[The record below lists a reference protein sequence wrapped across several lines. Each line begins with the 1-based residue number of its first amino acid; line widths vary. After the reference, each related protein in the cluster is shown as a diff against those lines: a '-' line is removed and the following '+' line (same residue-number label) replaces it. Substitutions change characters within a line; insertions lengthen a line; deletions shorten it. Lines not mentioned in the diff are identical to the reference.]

1 MDMQETLRTVKYS
14 INDDI
19 KFGKIAGKLGR
30 SKRQLLSQMIDYFHR
45 SKKDPI
51 DLNDELLKN
60 TILKGQKEYIGFIRK
75 QETELLI
82 PIKRDATSIVE
93 LLKKIVLSFNS
104 QVLKYNEQVLLNQT
118 DQGKGLSS
126 VYQTLG
132 YIEKKIEA
140 KATLKQKSMSILNR
154 YIRDRESLGLMSSAR
169 EKEELAKQARKELEL
184 LWYVHQ
190 YYRQ

>member
-1 MDMQETLRTVKYS
+1 MQEKLRTVKYS
-14 INDDI
+14 ISDDV
-19 KFGKIAGKLGR
+19 KFEKIAVKFGR
-30 SKRQLLSQMIDYFHR
+30 SKRQILSQMIDYFYR
-45 SKKDPI
+45 CKKDPI

-60 TILKGQKEYIGFIRK
+60 TILKGQKDYIGFIRT

-93 LLKKIVLSFNS
+93 LLKKIVFSFNS
-104 QVLKYNEQVLLNQT
+104 QVLKYNEQVLLNQSN
-118 DQGKGLSS
+118 QGKSLLS

-154 YIRDRESLGLMSSAR
+154 YIMDRESLGLMSSSR

-184 LWYVHQ
+184 I
-190 YYRQ
+190 

>member
-1 MDMQETLRTVKYS
+1 MQETLRTVKYS
-14 INDDI
+14 ISDDI
-19 KFGKIAGKLGR
+19 KFEKIAGRLGR
-30 SKRQLLSQMIDYFHR
+30 SKRQILSQMIDYFYR

-60 TILKGQKEYIGFIRK
+60 TILKGQKDYIGFIRT
-75 QETELLI
+75 QETELLF

-93 LLKKIVLSFNS
+93 LLKKIVFSFNS
-104 QVLKYNEQVLLNQT
+104 QVLKYNEQVLLNQSN
-118 DQGKGLSS
+118 QGKSLSS

-154 YIRDRESLGLMSSAR
+154 YIRDRESLGLISSSR
-169 EKEELAKQARKELEL
+169 EKEELANKARKELEL
-184 LWYVHQ
+184 L
-190 YYRQ
+190 